1 MGNGDL
7 PTIKNLGACQKIVK
21 NSATDIFDQ
30 VFPKTKNPKK
40 KNQLSLFWMLKKNY
54 ILLLRKGATLCRNVW
69 LRNMLF

>member
-40 KNQLSLFWMLKKNY
+40 INFPFSGCLKKL
-54 ILLLRKGATLCRNVW
+54 LLLRKGMFGCETGS
-69 LRNMLF
+69 FEKGTS

>member
-1 MGNGDL
+1 MGDDYTTHVVSDKKLPVFPPASPKMGNGDL

-40 KNQLSLFWMLKKNY
+40 KESTFPFLD
-54 ILLLRKGATLCRNVW
+54 A
-69 LRNMLF
+69 

>member
-40 KNQLSLFWMLKKNY
+40 KNQLSLFWMLKKTTY
-54 ILLLRKGATLCRNVW
+54 Y
-69 LRNMLF
+69 F